1 MILFSKELHVTAH
14 NLTDKPV
21 TRTIATKSNFLIAGL
36 SAVVAATIATALP
49 VVAQSSAPVA
59 AAQPAAAPPA
69 VVQALPAPVAAPIET
84 LAPRG
89 APGSFAD
96 LTARLQPAVVN
107 ISTTQRVEVGRFPR
121 FGGGNGGGGATGPN
135 SLEELFRRFQEQQ
148 GEDGRP
154 VTREATS
161 LGSGFV
167 ISADGYIVT
176 NNHVISGRDGQNA
189 VDTITVTLSDRR
201 EYKARVIG
209 RDSLSDLALL
219 KVDGQNL
226 PYVQFGN
233 SQGTRVGDWAIA
245 IGNPFGL
252 GGTVTAGIVS
262 ALHRNIT
269 GGGAY
274 DRYIQTD
281 ASINQGNSGGPL
293 FDLNGNVIGV
303 NTAIFSPTGGN
314 VGVGFAIPAELA
326 KPVIDQLRNGGKVK
340 RGYLGVQIQQM
351 SPAIAASLG
360 LPKDRGE
367 IVAGVESR
375 GPAQSAGVQ
384 QGDVVI
390 RVAGQEVTPDT
401 TLSYIVANTPVG
413 TSVPIEVIREGKRLT
428 LNARIVERP
437 SEAVLIGGNEREE
450 TAKDSKQGTQPG
462 AEAAQ
467 KSLGIGLQALSPEV
481 RAQLRLPE
489 SVKGVVIGRVDPS
502 SSAAQEGLQR
512 GDVILSINQRPV
524 TTPQEAADT
533 VTSARKAGRDTV
545 LLLVQRGNNPSRFVG
560 VKVN

>member
-1 MILFSKELHVTAH
+1 MTLNAES
-14 NLTDKPV
+14 PV
-21 TRTIATKSNFLIAGL
+21 TEQNEQASPTARSQRRTGFLTAGL
-36 SAVVAATIATALP
+36 SAGVAAVVATAIP
-49 VVAQSSAPVA
+49 VLAQG
-59 AAQPAAAPPA
+59 AQQTAPAA
-69 VVQALPAPVAAPIET
+69 PAPVVQSGQAPIA

-89 APGSFAD
+89 APMSFAD

-121 FGGGNGGGGATGPN
+121 FGPGTN
-135 SLEELFRRFQEQQ
+135 LEELFRRFQEQQ
-148 GEDGRP
+148 GDDGQP

-161 LGSGFV
+161 LGSGFL

-176 NNHVISGRDGQNA
+176 NNHVISGRDGQKL

-201 EYKARVIG
+201 EYTARVVG
-209 RDSLSDLALL
+209 RDTLSDLALL
-219 KVDGQNL
+219 KIDGQNL

-262 ALHRNIT
+262 ALHRGIQ

-326 KPVIDQLRNGGKVK
+326 QPVIEQLRASGKVR
-340 RGYLGVQIQQM
+340 RGYLGVQIQNM
-351 SPAIAASLG
+351 TPAIASSLG

-367 IVAGVESR
+367 IVASVEPG
-375 GPAQSAGVQ
+375 GPARAAGVQ
-384 QGDVVI
+384 QGDVVV
-390 RVAGQEVTPDT
+390 RVAGQDVTPDNS
-401 TLSYIVANTPVG
+401 LSFIVANTAIG
-413 TSVPIEVIREGKRLT
+413 SRVPIEVIRGGKRLT
-428 LNARIVERP
+428 LTATIGERP
-437 SEAVLIGGNEREE
+437 SEAALLGRDAEE
-450 TAKDSKQGTQPG
+450 DADATTDRKEAG
-462 AEAAQ
+462 AEAAR
-467 KSLGIGLQALSPEV
+467 KSLGLTLQALTPEI
-481 RAQLRLPE
+481 RRQLRLPDTLN
-489 SVKGVVIGRVDPS
+489 GVVIADVNPS
-502 SSAAQEGLQR
+502 SDAAEQGLQK
-512 GDVILSINQRPV
+512 GDIIVSVNQIPV
-524 TTPQEAADT
+524 TSPQQAADVVAT
-533 VTSARKAGRDTV
+533 ARKQNRDTV
-545 LLLVQRGNNPSRFVG
+545 LLFAQRGSTPGRFVG
-560 VKVN
+560 VKIQ